1 MDEQHWKAMLEAV
14 EAAYAAASGRWT
26 GATWTREYLDD
37 GVWQPCPG
45 GGHEA
50 DCYACAMPAKAAKA
64 TEAVAAT
71 ALAAVRAGDWAQ
83 ASSCARHVVWL
94 EDEWE
99 GPRCPLS
106 ERRNTIYVWGAFVAT
121 IAAVVATATAT
132 AVDNDDDDDVAA
144 CAHSTHNTQR
154 S

>member
-50 DCYACAMPAKAAKA
+50 DCYACAMPAKAAHA
-64 TEAVAAT
+64 TEAAAAI
-71 ALAAVRAGDWAQ
+71 ALEAARAGDWAMAAALAQ
-83 ASSCARHVVWL
+83 CVARL
-94 EDEWE
+94 EDEWTPHASE
-99 GPRCPLS
+99 GAA
-106 ERRNTIYVWGAFVAT
+106 TIWGAFASAVIAAAGAT
-121 IAAVVATATAT
+121 AVVAAAEVT
-132 AVDNDDDDDVAA
+132 DDTDDADDPVGGA
-144 CAHSTHNTQR
+144 
-154 S
+154 

>member
-50 DCYACAMPAKAAKA
+50 DCYACAMVLEAA
-64 TEAVAAT
+64 EAAEAIAAT
-71 ALAAVRAGDWAQ
+71 ALEAARAGDWAQ
-83 ASSCARHVVWL
+83 AIACAQQVAQR

-99 GPRCPLS
+99 GHEPEDIPS
-106 ERRNTIYVWGAFVAT
+106 IWGAFVSAI
-121 IAAVVATATAT
+121 IAAAADA
-132 AVDNDDDDDVAA
+132 ADDAEG
-144 CAHSTHNTQR
+144 TR
-154 S
+154 LPRGGWR